1 MLSYL
6 KQLALESLVYG
17 LSGIISRFLAI
28 FLVPIYTR
36 IFTPEDYGV
45 MSLVTTTMGLVSIF
59 VVLALDSSAERWY
72 WDTEDTDDRKTTLAS
87 WAWCQIVVS
96 LVFTALLF
104 ILSDWLGQELVHR
117 SDGGVY
123 FRLAAIALP
132 LSVLGTVVTNWLRM
146 QRRPWATMSF
156 SLGTSLFNIL
166 LTILLVVILRWG
178 LISVFLAQVAT
189 AVLSTAI
196 AAVLL
201 KDWVDP
207 RKFQWLRLKVM
218 LKYALPLIPAALAY
232 WIVNLSGRYFVQFF
246 SSTSEVGLYHVGS
259 TVASVVA
266 LVTGAFQLAWGPFAM
281 SIHKQPEAK
290 RVYSNVLLAYLWI
303 TCFISTALAL
313 FAPEILRFLT
323 TEAYVGASRVVGLL
337 AFNYVLIGLS
347 YIAAIGPII
356 VKTTKPYGLAV
367 IIAAGLTIGL
377 NFLLVPYWG
386 KEGSALATL
395 IAQAIVPIYVFY
407 RSQKLYPI
415 PYRFG
420 PAAGIFALA
429 LLLMFIGQV
438 WSFSNPFLETG
449 LKALLVL
456 LFFPAL
462 FVFGIMTPGQARRLM
477 GRVNLRR
484 LQIKGGLKAYV
495 WHLWHLASRRTPC

>member
-1 MLSYL
+1 MLRYL
-6 KQLALESLVYG
+6 KQLVSETLVYG
-17 LSGIISRFLAI
+17 LAGVISRFLAI

-36 IFTPEDYGV
+36 IFSPEDYGV
-45 MSLVTTTMGLVSIF
+45 MNLVTTTMTLVSIF
-59 VVLALDSSAERWY
+59 VVLALDNSAARWY
-72 WDTEDTDDRKTTLAS
+72 WDTEDTNDRKITLAS
-87 WAWCQIVVS
+87 WVWCQITIS
-96 LVFTALLF
+96 LVFA
-104 ILSDWLGQELVHR
+104 ILIFVLSSWLGQVLVR
-117 SDGGVY
+117 RNDAEIY

-132 LSVLGTVVTNWLRM
+132 LGVLGGVVTNWLRM
-146 QRRPWATMSF
+146 QRRPWVTMSF
-156 SLGTSLFNIL
+156 SLGTNLFNIL

-178 LISVFLAQVAT
+178 LAGVFIAQAGTAALGTVLA
-189 AVLSTAI
+189 LP
-196 AAVLL
+196 LL
-201 KDWVDP
+201 RDWVDP

-218 LKYALPLIPAALAY
+218 LKYAFPMIPAALAY

-246 SSTSEVGLYHVGS
+246 SSTSEVGLYQVGS
-259 TVASVVA
+259 TVASMVA
-266 LVTGAFQLAWGPFAM
+266 LGTGAFQLAWGPFGM

-290 RVYSNVLLAYLWI
+290 RVYANVLLAYLWI

-347 YIAAIGPII
+347 YIAVIGPAI

-367 IIAAGLTIGL
+367 TAAAGVTIGL
-377 NFLLVPYWG
+377 NFLLVPHWG

-395 IAQAIVPIYVFY
+395 IAQAIVTIYVFY
-407 RSQKLYPI
+407 WSQKLYPI

-429 LLLMFIGQV
+429 LLLMFIGQM
-438 WSFSNPFLETG
+438 WFFSNPFLEIG

-462 FVFGIMTPGQARRLM
+462 FILGIVTPEQARRLV
-477 GRVNLRR
+477 RCIDLKIINLM
-484 LQIKGGLKAYV
+484 KD
-495 WHLWHLASRRTPC
+495 